1 MSPSKQKSKV
11 YVIGIGMTKFVKPGS
26 VPNWDYPDMV
36 KEAVDKA
43 LSDAKLQYRDVEQ
56 ATVGYIYGGTCCGQR
71 ALYEIGITGIPIY
84 NVNNACASGSTVV
97 YLSKLCIE
105 GGHANVVLAVGF
117 EKMKGGS
124 LESMENNDDR
134 THALE
139 RHIDI
144 ISSTYGLL
152 PVPVM
157 AQMNQREHFAKIAQK
172 NHKHSV
178 NNPNSQFQKEY
189 SLGEILN
196 ARIIHDVMGL
206 LECSPTS
213 DGAAAVILCSEHF
226 LKKSPHLFKQ
236 AVEIIGAELGTDEPS
251 VFAERSNLK
260 MIGFDM
266 IQKLSNRLYQ
276 RTNLTPN
283 DVQVIEL
290 HDCFAPNELIS
301 YEALGLC
308 PVGKSFLCKGGEIV
322 DKGDNTYGGK
332 WVINPSG
339 GLISK
344 GHPIGA
350 TGVAQVVEL
359 SLQLRGLAG
368 ARQVPNCKV
377 ALQHNIGIGG
387 AGMVALYRLAEPS
400 STVVSDLKET
410 DLPQKIN
417 SSFRFILTG
426 PDDAVKKWVV
436 DCKVTPP
443 TVIEMGEGNVDVE
456 MTMKDSDF
464 VKIVAGNCDLISD
477 DDGDSGEIDEEDSD
491 DGSDEDE
498 KAMEMMKV
506 MKVMKM
512 LKIRNKAN
520 ENFYFDY
527 MSQSPY
533 KTHEDCYDQ
542 REPTFWCR
550 LDHLP
555 ALNYHGRNRILFI
568 PAENW
573 FQICIRIFDDMFIK
587 VSNFNSIENFAI
599 FKDVGCY
606 YNNVNYT
613 KKTFIEEMITENT
626 GVFLVAIFS
635 LAIFKDSVGLECY
648 ICDDEN
654 LDENGECHRQF
665 HYDCNNYAKNFQPT
679 EAIFVEQCENE

>member
-157 AQMNQREHFAKIAQK
+157 AQMFANAGREHMDKYGTKREHFAKIAQK

-308 PVGKSFLCKGGEIV
+308 PVGKGGEIV

-400 STVVSDLKET
+400 STVVSDLKVPVEKIFLSDAIFDEMKERAKTET

-464 VKIVAGNCDLISD
+464 VKIVAGKLRPDQAFLQRKLKIKGNLA
-477 DDGDSGEIDEEDSD
+477 
-491 DGSDEDE
+491 
-498 KAMEMMKV
+498 KAMKLRTL
-506 MKVMKM
+506 
-512 LKIRNKAN
+512 LKPGLLKA
-520 ENFYFDY
+520 
-527 MSQSPY
+527 
-533 KTHEDCYDQ
+533 K
-542 REPTFWCR
+542 
-550 LDHLP
+550 L
-555 ALNYHGRNRILFI
+555 
-568 PAENW
+568 
-573 FQICIRIFDDMFIK
+573 
-587 VSNFNSIENFAI
+587 
-599 FKDVGCY
+599 
-606 YNNVNYT
+606 
-613 KKTFIEEMITENT
+613 
-626 GVFLVAIFS
+626 
-635 LAIFKDSVGLECY
+635 
-648 ICDDEN
+648 
-654 LDENGECHRQF
+654 
-665 HYDCNNYAKNFQPT
+665 
-679 EAIFVEQCENE
+679 